1 MGLKDSSKKPGT
13 SVSTSKL
20 GKNGSREVGLALSE
34 YSMHVLKLLL
44 MMVMKT
50 KGPYDL
56 IDWND
61 LCKSPSPRLIR

>member
-1 MGLKDSSKKPGT
+1 MGLKNSSQKPGT
-13 SVSTSKL
+13 SISTSKL
-20 GKNGSREVGLALSE
+20 GKREVGLALSE